1 MEFVKTYN
9 ERTASLA
16 GEVAPA
22 QITIF
27 EDRTFA
33 FITKL
38 PPVSELI
45 KKELALTKG
54 SGKAGRETAGTLKK
68 DQVKKIAEM
77 KMPDLNAN
85 GDVEASSKIV
95 AGTARSMGVKIE

>member
-1 MEFVKTYN
+1 MKTKTQYN
-9 ERTASLA
+9 
-16 GEVAPA
+16 
-22 QITIF
+22 TIGIIAN
-27 EDRTFA
+27 T
-33 FITKL
+33 TKENVNL
-38 PPVSELI
+38 VVSELI